1 MSPVSEEKPLIGDD
15 LETQLSGKLPLR
27 THTLPGPLTNPRDFQ
42 RDGWASLSM
51 TL

>member
-27 THTLPGPLTNPRDFQ
+27 THTLPGSLTNPRIS
-42 RDGWASLSM
+42 REMAGPLSL
-51 TL
+51 